1 MSIFY
6 QLNVKKQPIF
16 CKLVS
21 KIFHTTT
28 QTETFWEKSI
38 FYLKEKYTTFIQK
51 ITYFFLFFIQHMCL
65 HKYYVYV
72 YKHLTL

>member
-1 MSIFY
+1 M
-6 QLNVKKQPIF
+6 LKTVHLF
-16 CKLVS
+16 CKLAS

-51 ITYFFLFFIQHMCL
+51 ITIFFYFLFNI
-65 HKYYVYV
+65 YVYINTM
-72 YKHLTL
+72 YM